1 MVRKKDMARISNRVD
16 SLIESNADQHIEIR
30 KQIRRLQKVTDLL
43 LEYLHLQLAI
53 KPATPERIIIKEK

>member
-30 KQIRRLQKVTDLL
+30 KQIRRLQEVTDLL
-43 LEYLHLQLAI
+43 LKHLNLQLAI
-53 KPATPERIIIKEK
+53 KPATPERIVIKEK